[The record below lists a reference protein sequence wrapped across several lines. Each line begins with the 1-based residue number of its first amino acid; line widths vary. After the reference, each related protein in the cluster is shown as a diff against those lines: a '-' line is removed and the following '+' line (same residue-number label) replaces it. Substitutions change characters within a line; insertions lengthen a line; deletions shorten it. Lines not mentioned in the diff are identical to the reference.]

1 MIQSRGV
8 TFLKKDLHSY
18 LSILN
23 FKWLAITSITI

>member
-18 LSILN
+18 LSILS
-23 FKWLAITSITI
+23 FK